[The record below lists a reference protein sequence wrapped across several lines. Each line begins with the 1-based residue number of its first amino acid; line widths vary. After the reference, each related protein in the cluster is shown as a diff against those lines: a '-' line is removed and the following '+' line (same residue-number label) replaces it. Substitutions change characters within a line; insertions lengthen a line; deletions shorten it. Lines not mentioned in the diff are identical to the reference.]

1 MRTVK
6 PYPKTNNVEID
17 RATLRFAGTLL
28 RAYRD
33 ELCERLGI
41 RRLLAPSAPSVAAR
55 AFTRRDRASDES
67 D

>member
-17 RATLRFAGTLL
+17 RTTLRFAGTLL

-33 ELCERLGI
+33 ELRERLAYASYSQQDEIGHRMNQI
-41 RRLLAPSAPSVAAR
+41 KETQSVI
-55 AFTRRDRASDES
+55 SS
-67 D
+67 